1 MKHTT
6 TVLKIFAAC
15 AVLCASGTA
24 MAEHVTRVA
33 DDFSTWQGD
42 TGQWQIVGGV
52 AKSPENEKLLAS
64 TPGKGVLVNGADGK
78 TAHLISKAEFG
89 DVCAHVEFM
98 VPKGSNSGVYFMG
111 RYEIQVFDSWGVT
124 EPTYSDCGGIY
135 QRWDEARDPKG
146 YEGHAPR
153 VNASLE
159 PGTWQSYDVV
169 FRAPRFDAPGKKIAN
184 ARFDSVTLNGH
195 LIHDKVEV
203 SGPTRASLFDD
214 EKPTG
219 PMMFQGDHG
228 PVAYR
233 NIRIEPLANGK

>member
-1 MKHTT
+1 MTNRMLAVACLI
-6 TVLKIFAAC
+6 VLNASTSMAAP
-15 AVLCASGTA
+15 VNL
-24 MAEHVTRVA
+24 VA

-42 TGQWQIVGGV
+42 AGQWQIVGN
-52 AKSPENEKLLAS
+52 ALKSPENEKLLTS
-64 TPGKGVLVNGADGK
+64 TPGKGVLVNGATGK
-78 TAHLISKAEFG
+78 TAHLVSKAEFG
-89 DVCAHVEFM
+89 DVKAHVEFM

-111 RYEIQVFDSWGVT
+111 RYEIQVFDSWGIT
-124 EPTYSDCGGIY
+124 EPKYSDCGGIY
-135 QRWDEARDPKG
+135 QGWDEKEHPQG
-146 YEGHAPR
+146 FEGRAPR

-159 PGTWQSYDVV
+159 PGKWQVYDVV
-169 FRAPRFDAPGKKIAN
+169 FRAPRFDASGKKIAN

-203 SGPTRASLFDD
+203 TSPTRASLFED

-233 NIRIEPLANGK
+233 NIQIEPLTGRK